1 MSTDEDP
8 FRPDGG
14 GGPAAQ
20 DNGQEEQGP
29 LAALAALTFNWTRTL
44 NDIWGPAR
52 FHVEGLHAEVSRD
65 IRRAIAE
72 ADTGA
77 ANPLGIVIQGQRGVG
92 KTHLLGW
99 TREQVQRAGGYF
111 FLAGDLSAKAFWE
124 ELLGCVV
131 EQLLPLPDGSRDQ
144 LKTLLSALADRT
156 GLDPVLRDA
165 VTGRTAPSPVTLKVF
180 VRELRRIDPRIGL
193 ICQDTARALV
203 LLASPDQAD
212 QDVGYYF
219 MTGNEVDQ
227 EDRRRWGIHATRSVP
242 RLLVTELSR
251 LLALTGPTVIAVDQI
266 DALIEELVG
275 QAGDAGL
282 RSPAL
287 AEMGTGLMTL
297 RDRTFRTLTIVSALP
312 ESWHAISTY
321 GTDAVIDRFAAPRQL
336 RNIPSADIGRLMIER
351 RFRADYAHAG
361 FEPPYPTWPILPA
374 AFRDASRYTARAL
387 LKRVEAHVGA
397 CLRDRAVTE
406 LSQLDADSLDASA
419 EAGAG
424 VAASSARPGILASG
438 GEAGTAVPGG
448 ARSFDADDELAELD
462 TRFAELRADT
472 AVSAAA
478 RAALDPET
486 EDTAMPGLLA
496 AGFES
501 WVRELGV
508 GADHP
513 FAQDPPPG
521 RNPRLHAS
529 LRLVLDARTERHRRW
544 AFRAIAGSHP
554 NAVQSRLRKAAE
566 ASGLDACRTDRHLFV
581 LRNAPW
587 PTGKKT
593 EEETV
598 KFAAKGGVVLPASPE
613 DLATFAALAVLATE
627 HHPALNAW
635 LAARKPAHA
644 TQLLAAAL
652 RDVAEPQAD
661 APPGPAQA
669 GPAPA
674 AEARADRAYP
684 YPLPATAAPVAAPAP
699 DPAIRIGLP
708 AAGRPGV
715 TLDLGSLR
723 RHLAIFAG
731 SGSGKTV
738 LLRRVIEECALRG
751 VSSIVLDPNNDLTRL
766 GDAWPAAP
774 DRWLTGDGDRARRYL
789 DETDVVVW
797 TPRRAGGRPLTF
809 RPLPDFGAV
818 IDEVDEFNA
827 AVDVAVEA
835 LAPRVGAQR
844 PGPKAAQEKAVLT
857 EAMRY
862 FARGAG
868 RDLGAFIE
876 LLAGLPE
883 HVSTQ
888 TRATLIA
895 ADLADRLRAVRATD
909 PLFGG
914 AGEPADPG
922 VLLDAPAGQARP
934 HQRGQ
939 HGRDGEPGAVAG
951 LRQPAADGPVLLDQ
965 AQPGGRR
972 AAGGPAGHGR
982 GAGPGAVVRHDR
994 VQRVDQAAGLAGAQ
1008 VRPGHAVRHPV
1019 AEGPAQL
1026 HPRQRHDAVLRPA
1039 QRARAD
1045 RRRPRARPGQGRGRP
1060 AHQPPVRRRVLP
1072 RHGRPRLPAGPHP
1085 DVPEPPPVQPP
1096 DRGRGPGP
1104 GRRPRGRRV
1113 RARGLRTR
1121 AADSR
1126 PHGSSAWSSGTRRR
1140 CRAKMAA

>member
-1 MSTDEDP
+1 MTTDENP
-8 FRPDGG
+8 FLPDGG
-14 GGPAAQ
+14 GAAAQ
-20 DNGQEEQGP
+20 DGGQEEKGS
-29 LAALAALTFNWTRTL
+29 LAALAALTFNWTRSL
-44 NDIWGPAR
+44 NDIWAPAR
-52 FHVEGLHAEVSRD
+52 FHVEGLHADVSGD
-65 IRRAIAE
+65 IRRAITE

-77 ANPLGIVIQGQRGVG
+77 ANPLGIVIQGQRGSG

-99 TREQVQRAGGYF
+99 TREQAQRAGGYF

-144 LKTLLSALADRT
+144 LKTLLSGLADRV
-156 GLDPVLRDA
+156 GLDPVVRDA
-165 VTGRTAPSPVTLKVF
+165 VTGQTAPSPVTLKVF

-219 MTGNEVDQ
+219 MTGNEVEQ
-227 EDRRRWGIHATRSVP
+227 EDRRHWGIHATRSVP

-251 LLALTGPTVIAVDQI
+251 LLALTGPTVIAIDQI

-275 QAGDAGL
+275 QASDAGL

-287 AEMGTGLMTL
+287 AEMSTGLMTL

-312 ESWHAISTY
+312 ESWRAISTY
-321 GTDAVIDRFAAPRQL
+321 GTDAVVDRFAAPRQL
-336 RNIPSADIGRLMIER
+336 RNIPSADIGRLMIEK
-351 RFRADYAHAG
+351 RFRADYTRAG

-374 AFRDASRYTARAL
+374 AFGDASRYTARAL
-387 LKRVEAHVGA
+387 LKQVEAHVSA

-406 LSQLDADSLDASA
+406 LGRLDTDPWTGAAP
-419 EAGAG
+419 AGAG
-424 VAASSARPGILASG
+424 LAASSARPAAPAPG
-438 GEAGTAVPGG
+438 GDAGTVAADG
-448 ARSFDADDELAELD
+448 ARNPSADDELAGLD
-462 TRFAELRADT
+462 ARFAELRANPS
-472 AVSAAA
+472 VSAAVK
-478 RAALDPET
+478 AALDPET
-486 EDTAMPGLLA
+486 EDTAMPLLLA

-501 WVRELGV
+501 WVRELGA

-521 RNPRLHAS
+521 KNPRLHAS

-566 ASGLDACRTDRHLFV
+566 ASGLDAGRTDRHLFV

-587 PTGKKT
+587 PNGKKT

-598 KFAAKGGVVLPASPE
+598 KFAAKGGVVLPASPA
-613 DLATFAALAVLATE
+613 DLATFAALAVLTAE
-627 HHPALNAW
+627 HYPALNDW

-644 TQLLAAAL
+644 TRLLAVAL
-652 RDVAEPQAD
+652 RDVAEPPG
-661 APPGPAQA
+661 APPAEASPA
-669 GPAPA
+669 GPPPA
-674 AEARADRAYP
+674 DTALARATSAARSVRAHP
-684 YPLPATAAPVAAPAP
+684 YPLPATEGSAEAVPAP

-708 AAGRPGV
+708 VAGRPG
-715 TLDLGSLR
+715 TSLDLASLR

-774 DRWLTGDGDRARRYL
+774 DPWLAGDGDRAARYL

-797 TPRRAGGRPLTF
+797 TPRREGGRPLTF
-809 RPLPDFGAV
+809 QPLPDFGAV

-827 AVDVAVEA
+827 AVDAAVEA

-844 PGPKAAQEKAVLT
+844 QGSKAAQEKAVLT

-868 RDLGAFIE
+868 RDLGAFIS
-876 LLAGLPE
+876 LLDSLPG
-883 HVSTQ
+883 HVSAQ
-888 TRATLIA
+888 TRATAIA

-914 AGEPADPG
+914 AGEPVDPG
-922 VLLDAPAGQARP
+922 LLLTPPPGKRARVSVVSMVGMANLEQWQGFVNQLQMALFSWIKRNPA
-934 HQRGQ
+934 
-939 HGRDGEPGAVAG
+939 DGEPLRALLVMDEAQDLVPSAG
-951 LRQPAADGPVLLDQ
+951 TTACSESTRRLASQARKYGLGLLFATQSPKALHNSVPGNATTQFFGLLNAPAQIDAARELARAKGGDVPRIGRLSAGEFYLATEGNGFQHVRTPMCLSHHPSSPLTEDEVL
-965 AQPGGRR
+965 AR
-972 AAGGPAGHGR
+972 AAG
-982 GAGPGAVVRHDR
+982 
-994 VQRVDQAAGLAGAQ
+994 
-1008 VRPGHAVRHPV
+1008 
-1019 AEGPAQL
+1019 
-1026 HPRQRHDAVLRPA
+1026 
-1039 QRARAD
+1039 
-1045 RRRPRARPGQGRGRP
+1045 
-1060 AHQPPVRRRVLP
+1060 
-1072 RHGRPRLPAGPHP
+1072 
-1085 DVPEPPPVQPP
+1085 
-1096 DRGRGPGP
+1096 
-1104 GRRPRGRRV
+1104 
-1113 RARGLRTR
+1113 
-1121 AADSR
+1121 
-1126 PHGSSAWSSGTRRR
+1126 
-1140 CRAKMAA
+1140 